1 MNAIE
6 SLLKGNVSDLLD
18 SIPDSEI
25 LKALQMKVSEETLRR
40 IATKLPTNDSVL
52 RLRFHCEKTFVWY
65 IANRLSRVDLPIF
78 KVVTPC
84 DTRTGANYYIVWGQ
98 EPDGTE
104 VVAFFRGTYGYG
116 GMDHFNRLS
125 WRNSSKCSDIAWK
138 SVAAITCYHFSGFR
152 RDRYE
157 RADDRSTD

>member
-104 VVAFFRGTYGYG
+104 VVAFFRGTYGCG
-116 GMDHFNRLS
+116 GRGPLQSAFVEKFFKMFEYRVEIRCGDYLLSLLRL
-125 WRNSSKCSDIAWK
+125 
-138 SVAAITCYHFSGFR
+138 
-152 RDRYE
+152 
-157 RADDRSTD
+157 